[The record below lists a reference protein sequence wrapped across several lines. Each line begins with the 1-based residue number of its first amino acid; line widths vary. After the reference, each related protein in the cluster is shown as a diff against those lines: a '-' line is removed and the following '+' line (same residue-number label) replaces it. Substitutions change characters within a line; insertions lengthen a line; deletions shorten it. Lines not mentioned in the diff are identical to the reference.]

1 MSSQDLIQVK
11 VSDIKHVK
19 IFYDDKM
26 YAAHPNRG
34 GICNFADGE
43 IAVAHMLKPV
53 DYMKGER
60 INNN

>member
-1 MSSQDLIQVK
+1 MKIMSSQDLIQVK

-34 GICNFADGE
+34 GIWN
-43 IAVAHMLKPV
+43 
-53 DYMKGER
+53 
-60 INNN
+60 